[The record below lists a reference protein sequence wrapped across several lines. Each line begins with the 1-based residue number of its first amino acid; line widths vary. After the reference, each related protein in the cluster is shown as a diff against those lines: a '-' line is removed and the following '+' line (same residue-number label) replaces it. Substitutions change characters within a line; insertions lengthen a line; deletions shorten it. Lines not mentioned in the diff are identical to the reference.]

1 MKTLIHPK
9 ALFSNI
15 VKAKV
20 HSSND
25 FLTNNN
31 AGIAHEVG
39 VFAHHR
45 DAKVAIEEL
54 QEAGFSLDEITLVAR
69 NAWHHRWLGD
79 LTIYN
84 YFNQELFDQ
93 RSEQAPSFYGGVI
106 SDSNQIARRYC
117 QKLFQ
122 QGKYLLLVTEK
133 ENNLNAGTIMGRR
146 RGHSEVW
153 YF

>member
-15 VKAKV
+15 VKAEV
-20 HSSND
+20 HSSDD
-25 FLTNNN
+25 FSFTNNHS
-31 AGIAHEVG
+31 GIAHEVG

-69 NAWHHRWLGD
+69 NAWHHHWLGD
-79 LTIYN
+79 LTIYS
-84 YFNQELFDQ
+84 YFNEKLF
-93 RSEQAPSFYGGVI
+93 
-106 SDSNQIARRYC
+106 DSNQIARRFC

-122 QGKYLLLVTEK
+122 RGKYLLLVTEK
-133 ENNLNAGTIMGRR
+133 KNDLNAGTIMGRR

>member
-1 MKTLIHPK
+1 MKTLIHPRV
-9 ALFSNI
+9 LFSNI
-15 VKAKV
+15 VKREV
-20 HSSND
+20 CNSDD
-25 FLTNNN
+25 FSPTNNN

-54 QEAGFSLDEITLVAR
+54 QEAGVSLNEITLVAR
-69 NAWHHRWLGD
+69 NAWHHHWLGD
-79 LTIYN
+79 LTIYS
-84 YFNQELFDQ
+84 YFNEKLFD
-93 RSEQAPSFYGGVI
+93 
-106 SDSNQIARRYC
+106 SDQIARRFC

-133 ENNLNAGTIMGRR
+133 ENELNAGSIMGRR
-146 RGHSEVW
+146 RGHSKVW

>member
-9 ALFSNI
+9 ALFANI
-15 VKAKV
+15 VKAEV

-25 FLTNNN
+25 FSPTNNH

-69 NAWHHRWLGD
+69 NAWHHHWLGD

-84 YFNQELFDQ
+84 YFNEELF
-93 RSEQAPSFYGGVI
+93 
-106 SDSNQIARRYC
+106 DSNQIARRFC

-133 ENNLNAGTIMGRR
+133 ENDLNAGTIMGRR
-146 RGHSEVW
+146 QGHSEVW

>member
-15 VKAKV
+15 VKAEV

-25 FLTNNN
+25 FPTNNN
-31 AGIAHEVG
+31 AGITHEVG

-45 DAKVAIEEL
+45 DAKVAIEDL
-54 QEAGFSLDEITLVAR
+54 QEAEFSLDKITLVAR

-79 LTIYN
+79 LTIYS
-84 YFNQELFDQ
+84 YFNQELF
-93 RSEQAPSFYGGVI
+93 
-106 SDSNQIARRYC
+106 DSNQIARRYC

-133 ENNLNAGTIMGRR
+133 ENNLNAGKIMGRR